1 MLKRLI
7 YIFLFFLITALSF
20 SEDNLTLEQLEDLKQ
35 RNLISLDDYLFL
47 KDELEGRLEEKY
59 FYSLFI
65 NRSRITSNFPV
76 INKNDKVYIS
86 LNSFFKE
93 TYFKNYTFEDNI
105 LDMTLGIVLQK
116 VMINFNTFKISG
128 TERTNFDANDFFFKD
143 DDIYLESNFF
153 SDIFLDTINIDIPR
167 DRINMSTK
175 YMVTGDINGLL
186 KMRENRLKEA
196 NEKDD
201 FFYTNSRELFD
212 FGYLRV
218 NLDKTFTK
226 VSGNRDGDW
235 DGSLE
240 YQGPLLYG
248 EVTTE
253 YNLKDNEFKG
263 VNLYYPNLP
272 YNHFL
277 DFTGTKSSGQK
288 WEKSILFEKDKGY
301 FEDGKTFVI
310 RENVPVGSRVELV
323 YLGATIDIGY
333 EENGVVEFQN
343 SELKSD
349 REYTLRVH
357 TRDGRIYTQTIKTND
372 DFNQQNSG
380 EFQYRFFSKE
390 NLSSKKTDLD
400 TGVYYGITENFTIG
414 GKYFKTSESEDDGYI
429 SVERA
434 KGEVIYSDHL
444 LSNAYSIVLGGEQI
458 LSPNAFKRDTTF
470 EGLAQ
475 MKFQKY
481 KIRYEHGY
489 YSEYY
494 NSKESHGITFEYNPW
509 NFLRVDSSYQ
519 WLKDWNGNSN
529 NGLELDVE
537 LSKSWNQILTT
548 LEFQKD
554 IKDEKRYSANIY
566 YTGYRDYSVKWTNS
580 FGEKTEDFE
589 STISIFN
596 RARQNGFDYS
606 FEVGY
611 TEREKEKVTFRF
623 SLEYDNWFNLSF
635 ISKDNG
641 DYDSAIGLDR
651 VIDLKNLTR
660 TLDNMDVSRV
670 KAQTYLDINDNN
682 ILDDDEFFIG
692 DVEIEINGEEKVT
705 SSTEPI
711 YFYGVPNNILYNLVP
726 KVRRPG
732 YDVVNSKFSLKG
744 KGGGNIE
751 VLIPIKPLFSITG
764 QLSVSETY
772 GDPST
777 IYEGVVVKVL
787 DTENNI
793 IANVL
798 PDFMGYYDFSGL
810 STGKY
815 FIEISSFKDESISSL
830 KTELNIKYSKEIGNT
845 IIFNTHLE
853 DNQFK
858 IINE

>member
-1 MLKRLI
+1 M
-7 YIFLFFLITALSF
+7 
-20 SEDNLTLEQLEDLKQ
+20 
-35 RNLISLDDYLFL
+35 
-47 KDELEGRLEEKY
+47 
-59 FYSLFI
+59 
-65 NRSRITSNFPV
+65 
-76 INKNDKVYIS
+76 
-86 LNSFFKE
+86 
-93 TYFKNYTFEDNI
+93 
-105 LDMTLGIVLQK
+105 
-116 VMINFNTFKISG
+116 
-128 TERTNFDANDFFFKD
+128 
-143 DDIYLESNFF
+143 
-153 SDIFLDTINIDIPR
+153 
-167 DRINMSTK
+167 
-175 YMVTGDINGLL
+175 
-186 KMRENRLKEA
+186 
-196 NEKDD
+196 
-201 FFYTNSRELFD
+201 
-212 FGYLRV
+212 
-218 NLDKTFTK
+218 
-226 VSGNRDGDW
+226 
-235 DGSLE
+235 
-240 YQGPLLYG
+240 
-248 EVTTE
+248 
-253 YNLKDNEFKG
+253 
-263 VNLYYPNLP
+263 
-272 YNHFL
+272 
-277 DFTGTKSSGQK
+277 
-288 WEKSILFEKDKGY
+288 
-301 FEDGKTFVI
+301 
-310 RENVPVGSRVELV
+310 ELV

-400 TGVYYGITENFTIG
+400 TGLYYGITEHFTIG

-444 LSNAYSIVLGGEQI
+444 LTNAYSIVLGGEQI